1 MSHKIFDY
9 IFTIDT
15 VYFVADAAAMIPSKQ
30 ERQMSNVKTSSTF
43 SQEPRRGWNR
53 LRWRS
58 DSEEDSWE
66 IQDALLNISN
76 PIEIWMKTS

>member
-1 MSHKIFDY
+1 M
-9 IFTIDT
+9 
-15 VYFVADAAAMIPSKQ
+15 YFVADAAAMIPSKQ

-76 PIEIWMKTS
+76 PKEIFLKFL